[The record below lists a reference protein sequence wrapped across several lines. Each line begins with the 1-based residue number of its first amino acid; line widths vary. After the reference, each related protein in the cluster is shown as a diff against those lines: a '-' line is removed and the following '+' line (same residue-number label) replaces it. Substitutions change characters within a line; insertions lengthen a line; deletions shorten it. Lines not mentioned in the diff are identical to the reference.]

1 MIHVLK
7 VLTPGLHT
15 TFQDIGRIGYR
26 NVGVPASGPLDRI
39 SLRLANVL
47 VGNRADTPVLE
58 ILMSGPALEVLADS
72 IRVAL
77 TGCHATIEVTSRS
90 GRRRR
95 VPAGRSARLTRGD
108 VLQVPV
114 TGDSLCGYLAI
125 EGGVAVPRVLGST
138 ATYVRGGF
146 GGHHGR
152 RLQSHDILM
161 LRRTSV
167 AAEGESALPQVQKL
181 DFDQPIRVVPGP
193 QQDHFTDQA
202 LKTLLSSEY
211 TVSRQ
216 SDRMGFRLDGPSLEH
231 SGDYNI
237 VSDGIASGS
246 IQVPGTGQPILLMVD
261 NQTTGGYPKI
271 ATVISADIPVVG
283 RRKPGQRLR
292 FEAVD
297 VADAEAIR
305 RSQEVQLERE
315 AASILRA
322 VEDVIHA

>member
-1 MIHVLK
+1 
-7 VLTPGLHT
+7 
-15 TFQDIGRIGYR
+15 
-26 NVGVPASGPLDRI
+26 
-39 SLRLANVL
+39 
-47 VGNRADTPVLE
+47 
-58 ILMSGPALEVLADS
+58 
-72 IRVAL
+72 
-77 TGCHATIEVTSRS
+77 
-90 GRRRR
+90 
-95 VPAGRSARLTRGD
+95 
-108 VLQVPV
+108 
-114 TGDSLCGYLAI
+114 
-125 EGGVAVPRVLGST
+125 VAVPRVLGST

-167 AAEGESALPQVQKL
+167 PAEGESALPHSQKL
-181 DFDQPIRVVPGP
+181 GFDQPIRVVPGP

-202 LKTLLSSEY
+202 LKTLLSEEY

-216 SDRMGFRLDGPSLEH
+216 SDRMGFRLDGPSIEH

-237 VSDGIASGS
+237 VSDGIVSGS
-246 IQVPGTGQPILLMVD
+246 IQVPGTGQPIILMVD

-297 VADAEAIR
+297 VAEAEAIR
-305 RSQEVQLERE
+305 RSQEVVLARE

-322 VEDVIHA
+322 VEDGVHA